1 MSKLKLA
8 TLWFDGCSG
17 CHMSFLDMD
26 ERLIEL
32 NDLVDVVYSPLVDQ
46 HTFPDDVDI
55 TLIEGA
61 IGSEEDRENLEM
73 IRSKTK
79 TLVAFGDCAVTAN
92 VPGMRNAY
100 KVEEVLDQVYM
111 QQADINHLIPDQVI
125 PKLEKKVV
133 PLHQVVS
140 IDYYIPGC
148 PPNADVI
155 YKAVVGL
162 IQGKEVNISD
172 DTHFGA

>member
-1 MSKLKLA
+1 MTKLKLA

-32 NDLVDVVYSPLVDQ
+32 NELVEVVYSPLVDQ

-61 IGSEEDRENLEM
+61 VGTVEDRENLEM
-73 IRSKTK
+73 IRSRTK

-100 KVEEVLDQVYM
+100 KVEEVLDQVYI
-111 QQADINHLIPDQVI
+111 QQSDLNPSIPDQVI
-125 PKLEKKVV
+125 PKLEKRAV
-133 PLHQVVS
+133 PLHQVVTV
-140 IDYYIPGC
+140 DHFIPGC
-148 PPNADVI
+148 PPHADVI
-155 YKAVVGL
+155 YKTLMGL
-162 IQGKEVNISD
+162 IKGEKVNISH